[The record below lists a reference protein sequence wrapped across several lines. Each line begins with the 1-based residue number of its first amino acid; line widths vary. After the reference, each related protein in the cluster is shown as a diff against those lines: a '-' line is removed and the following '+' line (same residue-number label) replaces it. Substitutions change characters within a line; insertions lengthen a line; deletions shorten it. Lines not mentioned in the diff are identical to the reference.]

1 MSDFIKNC
9 KDFLYCEYQGYRSDK
24 YWGCFVHETFQ
35 NTLVRFWGGQGH
47 SPQIKTEDFNGY
59 SSASSVATNAYYSKI
74 SKGYNPARAPNDL
87 LSKLESKLRSI
98 SFPISAVQSS
108 SVSVSPPLPSLSTQE
123 RRLLAIQYVEL
134 LSCSNINHSAII
146 AEAKQI
152 IPEINWDLSPTEL
165 CNLRYDEII
174 Q

>member
-9 KDFLYCEYQGYRSDK
+9 KDFLYCEYQDSHSDK
-24 YWGCFVHETFQ
+24 YWGCFIHETSLL
-35 NTLVRFWGGQGH
+35 TLVRFWGGRDN
-47 SPQIKTEDFNGY
+47 SPQIKPEKFNSY
-59 SSASSVATNAYYSKI
+59 SAASAVATNTYHSKI
-74 SKGYNPARAPNDL
+74 GKGYIPARIPNDL

-98 SFPISAVQSS
+98 SFPITVVQPPSG
-108 SVSVSPPLPSLSTQE
+108 SVSSPLPSLSTQE

-134 LSCSNINHSAII
+134 LSCPNINHNAII

-152 IPEINWDLSPTEL
+152 IPEVDWDLSPTEL
-165 CNLRYDEII
+165 CHLRYNEII